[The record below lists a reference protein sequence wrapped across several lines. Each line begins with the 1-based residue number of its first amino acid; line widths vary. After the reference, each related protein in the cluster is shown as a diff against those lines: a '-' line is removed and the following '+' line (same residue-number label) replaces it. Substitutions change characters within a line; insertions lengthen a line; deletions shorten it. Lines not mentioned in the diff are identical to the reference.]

1 MTELE
6 RQQRGLLDLVKN
18 RGTVPDD
25 GYLRQV
31 AGSRELAMV
40 REIALWWRITQIEGQ
55 CPFTARLLRR
65 FDLLEAAIADYF
77 SEHATSS
84 FVEELS
90 RDFLCAQRTHADP
103 IVRAVSQFEYGLME
117 AHAGSAETFQVRWDR
132 HPNSV
137 LMALEN
143 GTELPPREFG
153 GIYRMRIARDIP
165 DLVSCIREGVEYA
178 SNRVERNVAR

>member
-1 MTELE
+1 MTQLE

-18 RGTVPDD
+18 RGTVADD

-65 FDLLEAAIADYF
+65 LDLLEATIADYF
-77 SEHATSS
+77 SENATSS

-90 RDFLCAQRTHADP
+90 RDFLRAQRAHGDP
-103 IVRAVSQFEYGLME
+103 IVRAVSQFEYGLTE
-117 AHAGSAETFQVRWDR
+117 ARAGSTETFEVRWDR
-132 HPNSV
+132 HPSNV
-137 LMALEN
+137 LTALEN
-143 GTELPPREFG
+143 GWVLPPRESG
-153 GIYRMRIARDIP
+153 WVYRMRIAHDIP
-165 DLVSCIREGVEYA
+165 DLVTCIRE
-178 SNRVERNVAR
+178 SVA

>member
-1 MTELE
+1 VTQLE

-18 RGTVPDD
+18 RGSVADD

-65 FDLLEAAIADYF
+65 LDLLEAAIADYF
-77 SEHATSS
+77 SGNATPS

-90 RDFLCAQRTHADP
+90 RDFLRAQRAHGDP
-103 IVRAVSQFEYGLME
+103 IVRAVSQFEYGLIE
-117 AHAGSAETFQVRWDR
+117 ARGGAPETFEVRWDR

-137 LMALEN
+137 LMALES
-143 GTELPPREFG
+143 GRELPPREFG
-153 GIYRMRIARDIP
+153 WTYRMRIARDIP
-165 DLVSCIREGVEYA
+165 ELVSCIRESLA
-178 SNRVERNVAR
+178 